1 MSSFGVALRPVRRR
15 VRMERAAK
23 WGCYGLALGAV
34 LALLMQVAAFLWP
47 IPNALAISGA
57 CLAVPTIA
65 GLLAGLCWP
74 VPVRLAARRA
84 DQCGLMARV
93 QTALEWEAEEPQP
106 MTRLQREDAHLSLQR
121 LRYWE
126 AMPIRVH
133 RLPLMVAAGCLAILF
148 GLVFVPN
155 PQHET
160 LKAKAGFR
168 QEMQK
173 QAKLVEDGADTL
185 DEKDKTSLETRKIL
199 GDLAKELRNA
209 DDPRQ
214 ALTSM
219 DQAER
224 KLEKLRQDSGK
235 NLRDALSAQGLTDVA
250 EALEQ
255 EDAEALQKA
264 LEEKDANELQKALE
278 KAAESM
284 ESAPTAENLTQ
295 AAQQAA
301 SGNMAQVQAS
311 LGAASSSANLSASQA
326 SALMQMAR
334 TATARAGEPL
344 GSASQGSMPQSL
356 AALGMQSGNGQGQGQ
371 RGSGGS
377 GLGAG
382 SGAGTGSTNL
392 DAGYKENSSRQS
404 SGRAGSRSPQEKLGE
419 YEVIYDPTR
428 LGVDG
433 EMTNE
438 RGTVG
443 QGETTEVTLG
453 AGLGSV
459 SEGVP
464 YSDVAYEY
472 GESAVQAVEHANLP
486 AYVQKW
492 VEIYFQSLLK

>member
-1 MSSFGVALRPVRRR
+1 MSSLGVALRPVRQR

-23 WGCYGLALGAV
+23 WGCYGLALGMA

-47 IPNALAISGA
+47 IANALAISGT
-57 CLAVPTIA
+57 CLAVPTVA

-74 VPVRLAARRA
+74 VPVRTAARRA
-84 DQCGLMARV
+84 DQCGLMARA
-93 QTALEWEAEEPQP
+93 QTALEWEAEDTQP
-106 MTRLQREDAHLSLQR
+106 MIRLQREDAHLALQSLR
-121 LRYWE
+121 FRE

-133 RLPLMVAAGCLAILF
+133 RLPVMVAVGCLAIIF

-155 PQHET
+155 PQHEA

-185 DEKDKTSLETRKIL
+185 DEKDKTSRETRKIL

-214 ALTSM
+214 ALTAM

-235 NLRDALSAQGLTDVA
+235 NLRDALSAQGLSDVA

-255 EDAEALQKA
+255 EDAEALRKV
-264 LEEKDANELQKALE
+264 LEEKDSDELQKALE
-278 KAAESM
+278 KAAETV
-284 ESAPTAENLTQ
+284 ESDVASENLTQ

-301 SGNMAQVQAS
+301 SGNMAQAQAS

-326 SALMQMAR
+326 GALMQMAR

-344 GSASQGSMPQSL
+344 GSASRGSMPQSL
-356 AALGMQSGNGQGQGQ
+356 AALGMQSGNGQGQRQGE
-371 RGSGGS
+371 GGS
-377 GLGAG
+377 GQGAG
-382 SGAGTGSTNL
+382 SGAGTGSTNQ
-392 DAGYKENSSRQS
+392 DAGYRENSSRQS
-404 SGRAGSRSPQEKLGE
+404 SGGAGSRSPQEKLGE
-419 YEVIYDPTR
+419 YEAIYDPTR
-428 LGVDG
+428 LGVEG

-464 YSDVAYEY
+464 YTDVAYEY

-486 AYVQKW
+486 TYVQKW
-492 VEIYFQSLLK
+492 VETYFQSLLK

>member
-1 MSSFGVALRPVRRR
+1 MSSLGVALRPVRRR
-15 VRMERAAK
+15 VRMERATK
-23 WGCYGLALGAV
+23 WGCYGLALGMA

-47 IPNALAISGA
+47 IANAPVISGA
-57 CLAVPTIA
+57 CLAVPTVA

-74 VPVRLAARRA
+74 VPVRMAARRA
-84 DQCGLMARV
+84 DECGLMARA
-93 QTALEWEAEEPQP
+93 QTALEWEAEDTQP
-106 MTRLQREDAHLSLQR
+106 MIRLQREDAHLALKSLR
-121 LRYWE
+121 LRE
-126 AMPIRVH
+126 AIPIQIH
-133 RLPLMVAAGCLAILF
+133 RLPVMAAAGCLAIIF

-173 QAKLVEDGADTL
+173 QAKLVEDGVDTL
-185 DEKDKTSLETRKIL
+185 DEKDKTSRETRKIL

-214 ALTSM
+214 ALTAM

-235 NLRDALSAQGLTDVA
+235 NLRDALNAQGLDHVA
-250 EALEQ
+250 EAMEQ
-255 EDAEALQKA
+255 EDAEALRKA
-264 LEEKDANELQKALE
+264 LEEKDSDELQKALE
-278 KAAESM
+278 KAAENV
-284 ESAPTAENLTQ
+284 ESDAASENLTQ

-344 GSASQGSMPQSL
+344 GSASQGRMPQSL
-356 AALGMQSGNGQGQGQ
+356 AALGMQSVKGQGQGQ
-371 RGSGGS
+371 SGSGGS
-377 GLGAG
+377 GQGAG

-392 DAGYKENSSRQS
+392 DAGYRENSSRQS
-404 SGRAGSRSPQEKLGE
+404 SGGAGSRSPQEKLGE
-419 YEVIYDPTR
+419 YEAIYDPTR
-428 LGVDG
+428 LGVEG

-464 YSDVAYEY
+464 YTDVAYEY

-486 AYVQKW
+486 TYVQKW
-492 VEIYFQSLLK
+492 VETYFQSLLK